1 MPTYEYRC
9 TTCDDT
15 FELKRP
21 MAESGDPASCPQ
33 GHPDARRLLSVF
45 ASVTSGAGSPSASA
59 MPSGPP
65 MGGGCGAACGC
76 AH

>member
-1 MPTYEYRC
+1 VPTYEYRC

-45 ASVTSGAGSPSASA
+45 ASVTSGGSPSPSA

-76 AH
+76 SH